1 MSSAQSQIISI
12 HPPARGGT
20 TSAHYLLSRSGFQS
34 THPQGVGR
42 APDFPRI
49 TIFLI
54 SIHPPARGG
63 TYSGSAALTAEPP
76 EFQSTHPQGV
86 GLPRA
91 AISRWLVHFNPPTRK
106 GWDIV
111 PNPARLVNQNFNPP
125 TRKGWDSKSS
135 QNKLRIL
142 YKINKNSVAIQLV
155 SNSFQFLFSN
165 CLLFSAFFRCEPC
178 VLFLLTPPSHC

>member
-1 MSSAQSQIISI
+1 MKMVMSQ
-12 HPPARGGT
+12 
-20 TSAHYLLSRSGFQS
+20 FQS
-34 THPQGVGR
+34 THPQGVGPSR
-42 APDFPRI
+42 HHPSSRWLSNFNPPTRKGWDLRGCTYLQLILDFNPPTRKGWDYLDL
-49 TIFLI
+49 TIDQDE
-54 SIHPPARGG
+54 AV
-63 TYSGSAALTAEPP
+63 
-76 EFQSTHPQGV
+76 FQSTHPQGV
-86 GLPRA
+86 GPGWIPRKALPRY
-91 AISRWLVHFNPPTRK
+91 
-106 GWDIV
+106 
-111 PNPARLVNQNFNPP
+111 FNPP